1 MVEICNSRSV
11 TVVLNPSDGS
21 RLAVLSAGPSSRVSS
36 WRENSGGPSRPSHSC
51 TWPQKA
57 TRLHSGVKGG
67 AQSSFHA
74 WLNTRRLRVLPAGGA
89 AFIFIS
95 EPRLAVS
102 RGLHFHRIPLVHV
115 RARIR
120 THTHTHVCKLSYLGK
135 EFLHCGLRQPLRFMR
150 SRRVSSQQPIN
161 CCLVFATSL

>member
-36 WRENSGGPSRPSHSC
+36 WRENSGGPSRPSHAFAFRRQGRRAVVISYL
-51 TWPQKA
+51 TKYA
-57 TRLHSGVKGG
+57 TPACVACRRRRFYFYLRATISRQSRFALPPDPSG
-67 AQSSFHA
+67 A
-74 WLNTRRLRVLPAGGA
+74 
-89 AFIFIS
+89 
-95 EPRLAVS
+95 
-102 RGLHFHRIPLVHV
+102 
-115 RARIR
+115 RACAN
-120 THTHTHVCKLSYLGK
+120 THTHSHTHVCKRSYLGT